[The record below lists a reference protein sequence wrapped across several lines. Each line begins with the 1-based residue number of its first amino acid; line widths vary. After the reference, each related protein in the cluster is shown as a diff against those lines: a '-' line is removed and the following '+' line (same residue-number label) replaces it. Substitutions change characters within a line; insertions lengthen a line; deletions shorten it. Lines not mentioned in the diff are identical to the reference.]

1 MTAHTCFEST
11 LDVTSVVVETER
23 LAALAQATTRSEFVA
38 KVAASFLVLEQEIFD
53 QEQVGFSTRIL
64 DPAAARRAAQRGAPS
79 NLEVLPIAKNP
90 ANPYPDRVSVGRARN
105 CDVVMRDP
113 SVSKLHAHFRIGGP
127 KLELVDIDSQ
137 NGTRV
142 NGKQIPAHQPVAV
155 SMGDSIWFGTVTCR
169 LVDAAA
175 LYDLLK

>member
-1 MTAHTCFEST
+1 M
-11 LDVTSVVVETER
+11 ETER
-23 LAALAQATTRSEFVA
+23 LAALAQVSTRGEFMA
-38 KVAASFLVLEQEIFD
+38 KNQNLFLILEHELFD
-53 QEQVGFSTRIL
+53 QDQVGFSTRIL
-64 DPAAARRAAQRGAPS
+64 DPAAARRAQKGAPA
-79 NLEVLPIAKNP
+79 NIEVLPVVKSP

-155 SMGDSIWFGTVTCR
+155 AFGDSIWFGTVTCR
-169 LVDAAA
+169 LVDASA
-175 LYDLLK
+175 LYDLLR